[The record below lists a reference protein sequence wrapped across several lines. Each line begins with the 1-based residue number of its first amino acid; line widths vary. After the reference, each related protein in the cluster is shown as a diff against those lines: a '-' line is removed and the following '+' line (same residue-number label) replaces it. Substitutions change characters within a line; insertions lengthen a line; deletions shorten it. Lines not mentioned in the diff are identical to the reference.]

1 MKSSIKSGFTLLIIT
16 MSLICC
22 NKSAD
27 PAIETEEQIF
37 LSEIAKTWKS
47 SVVMLD
53 GVDVSKSFSG
63 LVVTFSSDKTITVT
77 NPLPPMWK
85 ESGSFDLQSNGSTFL
100 IKRNDG
106 LNINVVEATDQ
117 RLVLNFQYD
126 PSAING
132 RVKSVVGN
140 FTFEMIQ

>member
-1 MKSSIKSGFTLLIIT
+1 MKSPIKSGFTLLIIT
-16 MSLICC
+16 LSFICC
-22 NKSAD
+22 NKSND
-27 PAIETEEQIF
+27 PATETEEQVF

-53 GVDVSKSFSG
+53 GVDVSKSFTG
-63 LVVTFSSDKTITVT
+63 LVVTFSTDKTITVT

-85 ESGSFDLQSNGSTFL
+85 ESGSFNLQPNGSTFF

-140 FTFEMIQ
+140 FTFEMIR

>member
-1 MKSSIKSGFTLLIIT
+1 MKPPIKSSFTLLIIT
-16 MSLICC
+16 LSFICC
-22 NKSAD
+22 NKSDD
-27 PAIETEEQIF
+27 PATETEEQVF

-63 LVVTFSSDKTITVT
+63 LVVTFSTDKTITVT

-85 ESGSFDLQSNGSTFL
+85 ESGSFNLQPNGSTFL

-140 FTFEMIQ
+140 FIFEMIR